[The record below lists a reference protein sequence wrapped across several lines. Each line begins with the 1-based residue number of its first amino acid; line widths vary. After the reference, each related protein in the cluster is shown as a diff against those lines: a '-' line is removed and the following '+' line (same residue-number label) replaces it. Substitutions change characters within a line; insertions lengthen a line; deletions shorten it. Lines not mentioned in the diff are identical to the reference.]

1 MQYHLLGSSLCL
13 SVEQF
18 NAGDISLSFH
28 FLRNSVY
35 SGLGLGQEN
44 TEAAIISLQTHR
56 KWQKLAVAEERS
68 RLSQSA
74 ANINA
79 TFVLSGSQYQAVW

>member
-1 MQYHLLGSSLCL
+1 M
-13 SVEQF
+13 ERF

-44 TEAAIISLQTHR
+44 TEATIISLQTHR
-56 KWQKLAVAEERS
+56 KGQKLAVPGETS
-68 RLSQSA
+68 RLNQSA

-79 TFVLSGSQYQAVW
+79 TFVLSVSQ